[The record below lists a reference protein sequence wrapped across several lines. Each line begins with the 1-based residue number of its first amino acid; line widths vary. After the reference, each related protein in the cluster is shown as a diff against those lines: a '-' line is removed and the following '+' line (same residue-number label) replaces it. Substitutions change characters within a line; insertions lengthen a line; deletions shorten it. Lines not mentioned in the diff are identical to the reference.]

1 MSRMLTQQN
10 CQVPDTVDRIF
21 KKMRFNLNIDEKY
34 LNICSKLA
42 MILNYLNLLEN
53 HVISR

>member
-34 LNICSKLA
+34 LNICSYLLSYDFKLFK
-42 MILNYLNLLEN
+42 
-53 HVISR
+53 SS